1 MIKSSLQTDYEHM
14 AITTQ
19 IKLEEAME
27 QRDRLQEKVYGLE
40 EDVEKLK
47 AVVEYL
53 EVKLGINDPV

>member
-14 AITTQ
+14 AITMQ
-19 IKLEEAME
+19 IKFEEAAE
-27 QRDRLQEKVYGLE
+27 QRDRLQGQVYGLE

-53 EVKLGINDPV
+53 EVKLGINNPV

>member
-14 AITTQ
+14 AITMQ
-19 IKLEEAME
+19 IQLEEAMK
-27 QRDRLQEKVYGLE
+27 QRDRLKEQVYGLE